1 MNNNSFVVT
10 VPKDL
15 KKVKSKLIF
24 GLTKRQAIGFSLAV
38 IIGVPVFLLLK
49 GISLDAAMYG
59 LFICAAP
66 IIFGTLYQ
74 KNNMASET
82 WIKLYLE
89 YTYLNPLKRY
99 YKVGFKNKLLAKA
112 RRMTN
117 AKKKKQKFVPS
128 STLAS

>member
-10 VPKDL
+10 IPKDL
-15 KKVKSKLIF
+15 KKVKAKLLF
-24 GLTKRQAIGFSLAV
+24 GLTKRQAIGFGIAIL
-38 IIGVPVFLLLK
+38 IGIPIFLLLK
-49 GISLDAAMYG
+49 DFSLDAAMYG
-59 LFICAAP
+59 LLISAAP

-74 KNNMASET
+74 KNNMVSET

-99 YKVGFKNKLLAKA
+99 YKVCLKNKLLAKA